1 MPPLPGA
8 HQISVQAGLCF
19 RARMMACSRPPPPT
33 TRIFITVL
41 PYAASVM
48 EQPQP
53 AESHGDAVLVA
64 GVDDLLVP
72 DGPAGLDDGGDAA
85 AAGPLDV
92 VPKGEECVR
101 PQADAGDVAEVL
113 LLFLGGQ
120 GLGRAA
126 DGLGQDVF
134 PDDVLGG
141 VPDVDVDGVVPV
153 GLGHVVP
160 EGQVQH
166 LVHVAQLPVVGLL
179 AGQAGAVDAALLA
192 GAHADG

>member
-8 HQISVQAGLCF
+8 HQISVQAALCF
-19 RARMMACSRPPPPT
+19 RARTRACSRPPPPS
-33 TRIFITVL
+33 TRIFITAL
-41 PYAASVM
+41 PNAASVM

-64 GVDDLLVP
+64 GVDDLLAP
-72 DGPAGLDDGGDAA
+72 DGPAGLDDGGNTA

-120 GLGRAA
+120 GLG
-126 DGLGQDVF
+126 
-134 PDDVLGG
+134 
-141 VPDVDVDGVVPV
+141 
-153 GLGHVVP
+153 
-160 EGQVQH
+160 
-166 LVHVAQLPVVGLL
+166 L
-179 AGQAGAVDAALLA
+179 AGEGRR
-192 GAHADG
+192 

>member
-1 MPPLPGA
+1 PGP
-8 HQISVQAGLCF
+8 AGHRHLQQVRHRHGF
-19 RARMMACSRPPPPT
+19 PPPT

-101 PQADAGDVAEVL
+101 PQAAAGDVAGVL
-113 LLFLGGQ
+113 LL
-120 GLGRAA
+120 
-126 DGLGQDVF
+126 
-134 PDDVLGG
+134 
-141 VPDVDVDGVVPV
+141 
-153 GLGHVVP
+153 
-160 EGQVQH
+160 
-166 LVHVAQLPVVGLL
+166 
-179 AGQAGAVDAALLA
+179 
-192 GAHADG
+192 